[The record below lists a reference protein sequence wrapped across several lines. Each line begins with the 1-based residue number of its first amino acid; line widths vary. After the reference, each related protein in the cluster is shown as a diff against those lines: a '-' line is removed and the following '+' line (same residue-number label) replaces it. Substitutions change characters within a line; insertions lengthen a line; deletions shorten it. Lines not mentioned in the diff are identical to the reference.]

1 MSVIKLRE
9 KIGEI
14 NMKRKDLENIRKATR
29 ILKKQVDIELESL
42 LGEEGSE
49 DEIIEMINEKF
60 NVKADIIYSSSS
72 QPVIGFDLPIYVR
85 CEMGTKDRP
94 STTSEFTVKNVGIN
108 TSQIR

>member
-1 MSVIKLRE
+1 MD
-9 KIGEI
+9 
-14 NMKRKDLENIRKATR
+14 RKDLENIRKATR
-29 ILKKQVDIELESL
+29 ILKKQVDIESL

-49 DEIIEMINEKF
+49 DEIIEMINKKF

-94 STTSEFTVKNVGIN
+94 STTDEFTVKNVGIN
-108 TSQIR
+108 KTQIR